1 MPVITAI
8 EVQKRNKE
16 RVNIYLDGTYAFSL
30 NLMDGAKLHRGQ
42 TLSDAEIAQMQ
53 GEDLVVRAVDSA
65 ARFLG
70 HRPRSVAEVRQNL
83 REKDFD
89 AGVIDAALERLMSMG
104 YLDDRAFARYWVESR
119 THFKPL
125 GAAALRFELRQ
136 KGVADAIILETL
148 EVVDDEAGAY
158 VAAGPL
164 LKRLRGVDRRTARQ
178 KISTTLARR
187 GFAFDDVR
195 SALDRLFDEAEDAD
209 AAFFTGEIDD
219 TDT

>member
-1 MPVITAI
+1 MPVVTAI

-16 RVNIYLDGTYAFSL
+16 RVNVYLDGVYAFSL
-30 NLMDGAKLHRGQ
+30 NLMDGAKLHKGQ

-70 HRPRSVAEVRQNL
+70 HRPRSVTEVRQNL

-89 AGVIDAALERLMSMG
+89 AGVIDAALERLTSLG

-136 KGVADAIILETL
+136 KGVADAVIREILET
-148 EVVDDEAGAY
+148 VDDESGAY

-164 LKRLRGVDRRTARQ
+164 LKRMRGVDRRTARQ
-178 KISTTLARR
+178 KISMTLARR
-187 GFAFDDVR
+187 GFSFDDVR
-195 SALDRLFDEAEDAD
+195 SALDRLFDEVEEEDAE
-209 AAFFTGEIDD
+209 FFGGGADD